1 MDNAFPQGNVLIS
14 LIHGKLLIF
23 LPQGKN
29 MHLIP
34 ENRLLHHM
42 SKDGLTGGKAVR
54 TSKGSKV
61 CYAMRCSSDEF
72 V

>member
-29 MHLIP
+29 MYLIP

-54 TSKGSKV
+54 ASKGSKV
-61 CYAMRCSSDEF
+61 CYEMRCSSDEF